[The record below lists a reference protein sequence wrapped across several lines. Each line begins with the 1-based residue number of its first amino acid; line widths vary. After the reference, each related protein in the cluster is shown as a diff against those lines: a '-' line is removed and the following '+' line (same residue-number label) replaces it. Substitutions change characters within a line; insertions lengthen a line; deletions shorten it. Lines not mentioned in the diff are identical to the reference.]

1 MIASMIVSMT
11 EAIAPAIDVG
21 LQATFVVTATIAM
34 TTAVVVLLLVIDGVV
49 LVLDLHPGTEA
60 AVLVDGITT
69 TTAAV
74 AETTMIAVELAAAGP
89 EVQGEE
95 VLGDTMEAIP
105 VEVPGATKEDVA
117 AARKPTEAAAA
128 PNVTIDPATA
138 GAGSEDQTV
147 VLIGI
152 VDTVLELWVS
162 DFAVEIN

>member
-1 MIASMIVSMT
+1 M
-11 EAIAPAIDVG
+11 
-21 LQATFVVTATIAM
+21 
-34 TTAVVVLLLVIDGVV
+34 
-49 LVLDLHPGTEA
+49 
-60 AVLVDGITT
+60 
-69 TTAAV
+69 
-74 AETTMIAVELAAAGP
+74 
-89 EVQGEE
+89 
-95 VLGDTMEAIP
+95 
-105 VEVPGATKEDVA
+105 EVPGATKEDVA